1 MQRLAVPRCVCK
13 CESVKMTYPQSS
25 QYSPKAANYPMI
37 VTPASKTTGCLQ
49 RSDTCS
55 DYYHSSCVC
64 VSVCESDQWM
74 KEKSKGGCREWRGE
88 GGHTR
93 CSLALLSQYRT
104 ADLLLH
110 CVCLT
115 DVISSLSPFPL
126 SPSPALP
133 PLCKL
138 FLKHLMFCV
147 TELYLSVGFL
157 SCFFV
162 IIRIF
167 WYWTI

>member
-1 MQRLAVPRCVCK
+1 
-13 CESVKMTYPQSS
+13 MTYPQSS

-64 VSVCESDQWM
+64 VSVCVCESDQWM
-74 KEKSKGGCREWRGE
+74 KEKSKGGCRERRGE
-88 GGHTR
+88 AGHTR

-110 CVCLT
+110 CVCFNWCHF
-115 DVISSLSPFPL
+115 ISFTSPPPLSLSPPSSSVQIVFKAFNVLCNRVVSL
-126 SPSPALP
+126 SRIFV
-133 PLCKL
+133 L
-138 FLKHLMFCV
+138 FLCNDQNILILNNLMFFI
-147 TELYLSVGFL
+147 LKPQ
-157 SCFFV
+157 
-162 IIRIF
+162 
-167 WYWTI
+167 